1 MLKQLSTLFCHRA
14 MSYTTFAR
22 KKDQRNPVMTAS
34 PLSISLQSSRLFS
47 TKEEK
52 NVFNN
57 KPIKV
62 YYINPKTPIDKLR
75 YRIKYDTEGKVGVY
89 SWLNRKT
96 GKSYIG
102 SSQDL
107 GNTANYFFDLINSRY
122 TPDSKKIAVKAEHVA
137 LIKAIQKTGIS
148 NFSFNILT
156 YCEEKK
162 LDYVLLIYL
171 IKKVPE
177 YNLNLANHMD
187 QLHGSIIKAEAITQT
202 PDCSASLN
210 YIMGGASHARATDKN
225 ILDNEKDLNINPPT
239 APKSLILYQPI
250 TLQLITT
257 LGSSKPETIL
267 ATSKQKTKNIK
278 FHTEETKTKI
288 SLSLRGRVLN
298 EAIKAKMKVVQKNR
312 IKCPKPGFAIQ
323 VLDLE
328 NEKITLYSSYR
339 EVERALNMGAGTITR
354 RIKGNITNPYKKR
367 YIISKN
373 KD

>member
-1 MLKQLSTLFCHRA
+1 MR
-14 MSYTTFAR
+14 YTTLAR
-22 KKDQRNPVMTAS
+22 KKDQRNPVMAAS

-202 PDCSASLN
+202 PDYRN
-210 YIMGGASHARATDKN
+210 YIMGSDKN
-225 ILDNEKDLNINPPT
+225 ILDHEKDLNINPPT
-239 APKSLILYQPI
+239 VPKSLILYQPI

-257 LGSSKPETIL
+257 LDSSKPETIL

-312 IKCPKPGFAIQ
+312 IKCPKPGFAVQ

-354 RIKGNITNPYKKR
+354 RIKGNITKPYKKR
-367 YIISKN
+367 YIISLFEN

>member
-1 MLKQLSTLFCHRA
+1 MR
-14 MSYTTFAR
+14 YTTLAR
-22 KKDQRNPVMTAS
+22 KKYERNPVMVAS

-62 YYINPKTPIDKLR
+62 YFINPKTPIDKLR

-137 LIKAIQKTGIS
+137 LIKAIQKTGVS

-171 IKKVPE
+171 IKMVPE

-202 PDCSASLN
+202 PDFRRDKQA
-210 YIMGGASHARATDKN
+210 GGSDKN
-225 ILDNEKDLNINPPT
+225 ILDKEKDLNINPPT

-257 LGSSKPETIL
+257 LDSSKPETIL

-288 SLSLRGRVLN
+288 SLSLRGSVHT
-298 EAIKAKMKVVQKNR
+298 EETKTKMKIAQKNR
-312 IKCPKPGFAIQ
+312 SKHPKPGFAVQ
-323 VLDLE
+323 VLDLD

-354 RIKGNITNPYKKR
+354 RIKLNITKPYKKR
-367 YIISKN
+367 YIISKATKN
-373 KD
+373 

>member
-1 MLKQLSTLFCHRA
+1 MR
-14 MSYTTFAR
+14 YTTLIR
-22 KKDQRNPVMTAS
+22 KKDQRNPVIAAS
-34 PLSISLQSSRLFS
+34 PLSISQQSSRLFS

-96 GKSYIG
+96 GKSYVG

-177 YNLNLANHMD
+177 YNLNLANHMG
-187 QLHGSIIKAEAITQT
+187 QLHRSIIKAEAITQT
-202 PDCSASLN
+202 PDSLN
-210 YIMGGASHARATDKN
+210 YIMGGARATDKN
-225 ILDNEKDLNINPPT
+225 ILVNEKVLNINSPT

-257 LGSSKPETIL
+257 LDSSKPETIL

-288 SLSLRGRVLN
+288 SLSSRGKVHN
-298 EAIKAKMKVVQKNR
+298 EATIAKMKIAQKNR
-312 IKCPKPGFAIQ
+312 SKHPKPGFAVQ

-339 EVERALNMGAGTITR
+339 EAERALNMGAGTITL
-354 RIKGNITNPYKKR
+354 RIKLNITKPYKKR
-367 YIISKN
+367 YIISKATKN
-373 KD
+373 

>member
-1 MLKQLSTLFCHRA
+1 MLKQLSTLFCPRA
-14 MSYTTFAR
+14 MRYTTLIR
-22 KKDQRNPVMTAS
+22 KKDQRNPVIAAS
-34 PLSISLQSSRLFS
+34 PLSISQQSSRLFS

-96 GKSYIG
+96 GKSYVG

-177 YNLNLANHMD
+177 YNLNLANHMG
-187 QLHGSIIKAEAITQT
+187 QLHRSIIKAEAITQT
-202 PDCSASLN
+202 PDSLN
-210 YIMGGASHARATDKN
+210 YIMGGARATDKN
-225 ILDNEKDLNINPPT
+225 ILVNEKVLNINSPT

-257 LGSSKPETIL
+257 LDSSKPETIL
-267 ATSKQKTKNIK
+267 ATSKQKPKNIK

-288 SLSLRGRVLN
+288 SLSSRGKVHN
-298 EAIKAKMKVVQKNR
+298 EATIAKMKIAQKNR
-312 IKCPKPGFAIQ
+312 SKHPKPGFAVQ

-339 EVERALNMGAGTITR
+339 EAERALNMGAGTITL
-354 RIKGNITNPYKKR
+354 RIKLNITKPYKKR
-367 YIISKN
+367 YIISKATKN
-373 KD
+373 